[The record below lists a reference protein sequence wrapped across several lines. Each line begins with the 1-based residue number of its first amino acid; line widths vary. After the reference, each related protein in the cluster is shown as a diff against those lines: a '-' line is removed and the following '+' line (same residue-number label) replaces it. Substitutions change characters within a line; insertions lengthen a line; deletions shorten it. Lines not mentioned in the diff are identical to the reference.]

1 MSVADITCFS
11 RCQPLTSNVREGL
24 ATLASFEAL
33 GGITGRWVK
42 GIRATAILLLLLAND
57 QSGADVPDTQA
68 EDHLPPR
75 RPQAGRSG
83 RMHWPLRSGMKS

>member
-1 MSVADITCFS
+1 VT
-11 RCQPLTSNVREGL
+11 TVREEQE
-24 ATLASFEAL
+24 AASEPAPKPAHV
-33 GGITGRWVK
+33 VK
-42 GIRATAILLLLLAND
+42 GIRGTGILLLLLAND
-57 QSGADVPDTQA
+57 QSGADVPDMQA

>member
-1 MSVADITCFS
+1 MSVTDVNYTGEGS
-11 RCQPLTSNVREGL
+11 RPENRGHL
-24 ATLASFEAL
+24 A
-33 GGITGRWVK
+33 K
-42 GIRATAILLLLLAND
+42 GIRGMGILLLLLAND
-57 QSGADVPDTQA
+57 QSGADVPDMQA